1 MNLLP
6 DPLPGQFSLA
16 VLPHGS
22 TRQVLQVV
30 ARLALRGSLR
40 VLDGGN
46 RFNAYT
52 VALALRQHTIEVE
65 AILEQIHVARAF
77 TCYQVVTLL
86 TQTPAIPQPTL
97 VLDMLATFRDESV
110 SLEERRRL
118 LRSCLDQL
126 HRLAGGAPLLVST
139 IPQGI
144 QSDELL
150 VMLEEAADQI
160 WRFGA
165 PEPLPSLRLF

>member
-1 MNLLP
+1 MDLLP

-22 TRQVLQVV
+22 TRQLLQVI

-52 VALALRQHTIEVE
+52 VAMALRQHTTGVE

-77 TCYQVVTLL
+77 TCYQVATLL
-86 TQTPAIPQPTL
+86 TQTQAIPRPTL
-97 VLDMLATFRDESV
+97 VLDILATFRDESV

-118 LRSCLDQL
+118 LETCLSQL
-126 HRLAGGAPLLVST
+126 RRLAGQAPLLVSA
-139 IPQGI
+139 IPQGA

-150 VMLEEAADQI
+150 ITLEEAADQV
-160 WRFGA
+160 WRFGPPA
-165 PEPLPSLRLF
+165 QPLPLRLF

>member
-1 MNLLP
+1 
-6 DPLPGQFSLA
+6 
-16 VLPHGS
+16 
-22 TRQVLQVV
+22 
-30 ARLALRGSLR
+30 
-40 VLDGGN
+40 
-46 RFNAYT
+46 
-52 VALALRQHTIEVE
+52 LALRQHTIEVE

-126 HRLAGGAPLLVST
+126 HRLAGGAPLLVSA
-139 IPQGI
+139 IPQST

-150 VMLEEAADQI
+150 IMLEEVADQI
-160 WRFGA
+160 WRFGP

>member
-6 DPLPGQFSLA
+6 DPPPGQFSLA
-16 VLPHGS
+16 VLPHDS
-22 TRQVLQVV
+22 TKQVLQVV

-46 RFNAYT
+46 RFNAYK
-52 VALALRQHTIEVE
+52 VALALRQHTIEVG
-65 AILEQIHVARAF
+65 AVLEQIHVARAF

-86 TQTPAIPQPTL
+86 TQTPAIPRPTL

-118 LRSCLDQL
+118 LRNCLDQL
-126 HRLAGGAPLLVST
+126 RRLARGAPLLVSA
-139 IPQGI
+139 IPQGA

-160 WRFGA
+160 WRFGSPA
-165 PEPLPSLRLF
+165 PPLPLRLF